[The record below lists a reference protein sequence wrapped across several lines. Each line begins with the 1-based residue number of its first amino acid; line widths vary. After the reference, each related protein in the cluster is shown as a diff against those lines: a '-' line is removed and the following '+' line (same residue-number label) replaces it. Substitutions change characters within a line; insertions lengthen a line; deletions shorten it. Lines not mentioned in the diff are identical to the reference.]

1 MMTAKRT
8 ARVVL
13 GVLALAGV
21 AVGQTKTVRVHE
33 PAQRR
38 ALVIG
43 NADYAENPLE
53 NPEGDARLIERTL
66 KELGFDEVVLKINL
80 ETHEAM
86 VEALREF
93 GGRLMANDLAF
104 FYYSGHGQQAPGGD
118 GGETWNYLLPTGY
131 DWKTKKASVEFAALS
146 FERVRRV
153 LGNAQLRVMV
163 LDACRTYKE
172 GKSGDGGGLAPTVPA
187 SGELIAY
194 ATGPD
199 KVATDKGDGA
209 GIYAQELAGALRQRG
224 VEVTNV
230 FRNVQAGVYVRTE
243 REQLPE
249 HMPLIVGDL
258 YLNGPPEVIE
268 LRSWIKEWQGLEG
281 TEDPALRGKVAA
293 YIKKYKDESQAR
305 EWVAKA
311 EALWDYLGGMVERKT
326 AAQRWA
332 EIEDTED
339 EGLLEGFLK
348 AYPDDEVYKSLAE
361 SRLEDLR
368 RVRVQI
374 EKKKDA
380 SAAWEAVRRAGRI
393 GPLVA
398 YIEKYKDVA
407 PALAS
412 EAEGLLERLREAEL
426 KVLEAGSSWKS
437 PLGMEFAWIPA
448 GDFEMGS
455 PEGEAGRDDDERQ
468 HGVRISEGFWMGRY
482 EVTQG
487 EWEAVMGSNPS
498 YFKACRPRCPVENV
512 SWEDVQGF
520 IQKLNEDER
529 EAGSGNRYRLPSEA
543 EWEYAARAGSAGA
556 TPEGD
561 LRILAKNN
569 APVLDG
575 QAWYG
580 GNSGVSY
587 AGAFDCSEWEGKQ
600 YAAERCGPHPVGLK
614 KANGWGL
621 HDMLGNVWE
630 WTADWYGEEYP
641 SGMVTD
647 PRGPST
653 GSGRVIRGGGWGG
666 NAGSVR
672 SADRGGGS
680 PGGRGGD
687 VGCRLVRTN

>member
-199 KVATDKGDGA
+199 KVATDEGDGA

-243 REQLPE
+243 RAQLPE

-311 EALWDYLGGMVERKT
+311 EALWDYLGGLVERKT

-426 KVLEAGSSWKS
+426 KVPAAESSWKS

-468 HGVRISEGFWMGRY
+468 HGVRISEGFWMGKY

-498 YFKACRPRCPVENV
+498 NFKGCGRCPVEQV
-512 SWEDVQGF
+512 SWNEVQGF
-520 IQKLNEDER
+520 VRNLNER
-529 EAGSGNRYRLPSEA
+529 ESRSGNKYRLPTEA
-543 EWEYAARAGSAGA
+543 EWEYAARSGTVGA
-556 TPEGD
+556 HYGD
-561 LRILAKNN
+561 LDEI
-569 APVLDG
+569 
-575 QAWYG
+575 AWYDE
-580 GNSGVSY
+580 NSG
-587 AGAFDCSEWEGKQ
+587 D
-600 YAAERCGPHPVGLK
+600 RTHPVGEK
-614 KANGWGL
+614 RANGWGL

-630 WTADWYGEEYP
+630 WTADWYGKEYP
-641 SGMVTD
+641 SGLVTD

-653 GSGRVIRGGGWGG
+653 GSGRVRRGGGWNGH
-666 NAGSVR
+666 ARYVR
-672 SADRGGGS
+672 SANRFSNS
-680 PGGRGGD
+680 PGIRYYS
-687 VGCRLVRTN
+687 VGFRLVRTE